1 MTTQRS
7 TARVQL
13 LADGTGSLTIGGATE
28 HVRAADVATARS
40 DITEL
45 LRRHAHNLGHVI
57 HVEMSDPLGQ
67 WALTITPHG
76 AITTAIGGTAQAIRI
91 PDLADTLF
99 GHPAPAALRETQGEA
114 PRTLPR
120 RRLPARRPLPL
131 PAIGRKT
138 GAVAGALTLALAAG
152 AAVTWTLQ
160 RDDAMAVQL
169 QPVQGWTQHA
179 AWASDP
185 LATGQD
191 TPADVLP
198 VNGAIATTLTDEG
211 AERVA
216 ALDPS
221 TGEALWAD
229 ELDEPLTGRLQAV
242 GPKRDALAATTAH
255 SLSIW
260 KNPSDPEA
268 QPARWTFSEADVM
281 PVPGGE
287 VPVLFNADTATALTV
302 HDGKLLRRALPG
314 GTRAVAALP
323 NGDVLAVSKDGHWW
337 SVGSDRGEGSLL
349 QPPTYGARVKSIVGV
364 AGTTLL
370 VTWTSGTEGTTV
382 AGYAIDDSMSPT
394 WHVKNVPG
402 DTTHLTAS
410 PDGTWAIVGAAA
422 LDVATGAPTYLPKGW
437 KTVRMTNEA
446 AWSREHVAPKLDPAR
461 VLDKPVEDLDAIPV
475 ATTRDG
481 RGLVVHDADDAT
493 RIIALDPN
501 TERSYKDGDQVITKP
516 PATPKPAKETPKAAK
531 KKPKNTKT
539 KRTTQTTRR
548 ATPAKEKKK

>member
-1 MTTQRS
+1 MANPLN

-28 HVRAADVATARS
+28 HVRAADVAAARA
-40 DITEL
+40 DITDR
-45 LRRHAHNLGHVI
+45 LRHHAHHLGHVI

-67 WALTITPHG
+67 WTLTITPHG
-76 AITTAIGGTAQAIRI
+76 AITTTIDAAQATR
-91 PDLADTLF
+91 PADLADTLF
-99 GHPAPAALRETQGEA
+99 GHPAPVARRETPGDA
-114 PRTLPR
+114 P
-120 RRLPARRPLPL
+120 RPLPRS
-131 PAIGRKT
+131 PRTVRSWPRPTVGRKSS
-138 GAVAGALTLALAAG
+138 AVAGALALTLAAG

-160 RDDAMAVQL
+160 RDDDVTVRL
-169 QPVQGWTQHA
+169 QPVQGWTQRA

-185 LATGQD
+185 VATGQN

-198 VNGAIATTLTDEG
+198 VDGAIATTLTDEDT
-211 AERVA
+211 ASIA
-216 ALDPS
+216 TLDPS
-221 TGEALWAD
+221 TGEVLWAD
-229 ELDEPLTGRLQAV
+229 DLDEPLTGRLQAI

-260 KNPSDPEA
+260 ENPSDPEA

-302 HDGKLLRRALPG
+302 HEGQLLRRALPG

-337 SVGSDRGEGSLL
+337 SVGSDRGQGSLL
-349 QPPTYGARVKSIVGV
+349 QPPTYGAQVKSIVGV
-364 AGTTLL
+364 VGTTLL
-370 VTWTSGTEGTTV
+370 VTWTSGTKGTTV
-382 AGYAIDDSMSPT
+382 AGYAVGDSMSPT
-394 WHVKNVPG
+394 WHVENVPG

-437 KTVRMTNEA
+437 KTMRMTNEA
-446 AWSREHVAPKLDPAR
+446 AWSREHAAPKLDPAR
-461 VLDKPVEDLDAIPV
+461 VLDKPVEDLAAIPV

-493 RIIALDPN
+493 RILALDPN

-531 KKPKNTKT
+531 KKPKTT
-539 KRTTQTTRR
+539 RTTQNTRR
-548 ATPAKEKKK
+548 ATPTKEKKK